1 MKTLALYLGM
11 AAIGYIVGN
20 KTSKGKHYTWP
31 GKLQSAAILGL
42 VFFMGTNIGSDER
55 VVVSLGTI
63 GLKALLI
70 TLGAIGG
77 SVCFAHI
84 ARRLVKLNRKG
95 LGENE

>member
-11 AAIGYIVGN
+11 AAIGYVVGN

-31 GKLQSAAILGL
+31 GKLQAAAILGL

-55 VVVSLGTI
+55 VVGSLGTI

-70 TLGAIGG
+70 TMGAIAG
-77 SVCFAHI
+77 SVLFAFL
-84 ARRLVKLNRKG
+84 ARKLVKLDRKG
-95 LGENE
+95 LDENE